1 MTLRLKISQKA
12 KEAILLGG
20 VCAIAYLAVY
30 VARNVLGTVSNQ
42 MVGLGLFDKEFVG
55 TLSSTFFITYAC
67 GQLINGAIGDR
78 IRGKYMICGGL
89 LFAGVAGYVFT
100 LVPASVPYAYIAYGA
115 CGFFLSMIYAPMTK
129 LVAEST
135 EPIYATRCG
144 VAYTFSMFF
153 GSPIAGVLAAFLAW
167 QGVFTVSSIA
177 LAAMSV
183 ACFSLFCVFEKRGIV
198 HCPVREKATGS
209 GGGVKVLLRH
219 QIVRYTFVAMFTGV
233 IRTTVIF
240 WLPTYIA
247 EYLHFGEKE
256 SALIFSAATMV
267 ISFTAFL
274 ALAVYEKLGR
284 NMNRCVLLFFSA
296 SALLFLLV
304 YLVKTPVFNIA
315 LIVLAIMACN
325 AAAAI
330 LWSMYCPSLAETGL
344 VSSATGFLD
353 FISYMAA
360 AISSKLFANAVD
372 SIGWGNL
379 ILVWLGLMVL
389 GVAVALPKQRVYD
402 EN

>member
-1 MTLRLKISQKA
+1 MKISQKA

-30 VARNVLGTVSNQ
+30 LARNVLGTVSNQ
-42 MVGLGLFDKEFVG
+42 MVGLGIFDKEFVG
-55 TLSSTFFITYAC
+55 SLSSAFFITYAI
-67 GQLINGAIGDR
+67 GQLFNGAIGDH
-78 IRGKYMICGGL
+78 IKSNYMICGGL
-89 LFAGVAGYVFT
+89 MFAGVASYVFT

-129 LVAEST
+129 MVAEST

-144 VAYTFSMFF
+144 VAYTFSSFF
-153 GSPIAGVLAAFLAW
+153 GSPIAGLLAAFLSW
-167 QGVFTVSSIA
+167 QGVFAVSGIA
-177 LAAMSV
+177 LAVMSIV
-183 ACFSLFCVFEKRGIV
+183 CFSVFQIFEKRGIV
-198 HCPVREKATGS
+198 RYPVREKEVGPS
-209 GGGVKVLLRH
+209 GGVKALLRH
-219 QIVRYTFVAMFTGV
+219 QIVRYTFVAIFTGV

-247 EYLHFGEKE
+247 EYLRFAEKE
-256 SALIFSAATMV
+256 ASLIFSGATLV

-284 NMNRCVLLFFSA
+284 NMNRCVLLFFFT
-296 SALLFLLV
+296 SALMFLLV
-304 YLVKTPVFNIA
+304 YLVKAPLFNIV
-315 LIVLAIMACN
+315 LIVLAIMASN
-325 AAAAI
+325 AAASI
-330 LWSMYCPSLAETGL
+330 LWSMYCPSLASTGM

-353 FISYMAA
+353 FVSYMAA
-360 AISSKLFANAVD
+360 AASSKLFANAVD

-379 ILVWLGLMVL
+379 ILVWFGLMVL
-389 GVAVALPKQRVYD
+389 GVAVVLPKQRVYN